1 MTEETEIGA
10 ERDKETV
17 GVMAMVVVST
27 FDRGQK
33 LLHGKYVYAVYAN
46 YALMKLLFKIITSLV
61 YSTKL
66 YCACPPSRYCFG
78 LWDETVT
85 KPAKAPSIVV
95 SR

>member
-46 YALMKLLFKIITSLV
+46 YA
-61 YSTKL
+61 
-66 YCACPPSRYCFG
+66 
-78 LWDETVT
+78 
-85 KPAKAPSIVV
+85 
-95 SR
+95 